1 MTPIEDIK
9 SARQAIE
16 AHEGSPEEFHL
27 PISNSMQDP
36 MGLSMA
42 IITDAATKARNIEQL
57 LEEADAT
64 AAKALQLIDKYQAEL
79 SGLDYLPL
87 LGGRQVS
94 PSSWTPNPVSNRKL
108 SISTPAN

>member
-42 IITDAATKARNIEQL
+42 IITDAVIARGWDLDGFEQR
-57 LEEADAT
+57 EGYRVYRY
-64 AAKALQLIDKYQAEL
+64 K
-79 SGLDYLPL
+79 
-87 LGGRQVS
+87 S
-94 PSSWTPNPVSNRKL
+94 P
-108 SISTPAN
+108 A